1 MGLYDETAEV
11 ARRTMVLFF
20 VIDTSGSMSGS
31 KIGAV
36 NTAIQEVIPEI
47 KNISEG
53 NSDAAIK
60 IAALSFSTGAE
71 WITSEPVT
79 AENFSW
85 DDIDAEGVTDFGRAC
100 LALDEKLS
108 RNAFMNE
115 ARGSYAPVI
124 LLMSDGEPTDDY
136 RSGLEQLKKNNW
148 FRAAI
153 KVAIA
158 IGEDANREVLADFTG
173 TSEAVITVH
182 TPGELKKWIKFM
194 SVKSSEIGS
203 SSTNNTSKSR
213 TEQMNDQ
220 INNEKT
226 GWGDWDN
233 ADNSKDPWSSF
244 DDGDVV
250 W

>member
-20 VIDTSGSMSGS
+20 VIDTSGSMSGY

-36 NTAIQEVIPEI
+36 NAAIEEVIPEI
-47 KNISEG
+47 KNISES
-53 NSDAAIK
+53 NADAAIK
-60 IAALSFSTGAE
+60 IAALSFSTGAS
-71 WITSEPVT
+71 WITSEPVA
-79 AENFSW
+79 AEKFKW
-85 DDIDAEGVTDFGRAC
+85 DDIDAEGVTDLGRAC
-100 LALDEKLS
+100 LALNEKLS
-108 RNAFMNE
+108 TKAFMNE

-136 RSGLEQLKKNNW
+136 MHGLDQLKKNNW
-148 FRAAI
+148 FKSAI

-158 IGEDANREVLADFTG
+158 IGEDANQEVLADFTG
-173 TSEAVITVH
+173 TSESVITAH

-194 SVKSSEIGS
+194 SVRSTEIGS
-203 SSTNNTSKSR
+203 SSTNNTSKSK

-220 INNEKT
+220 IKNEKT
-226 GWGDWDN
+226 DWGVWD
-233 ADNSKDPWSSF
+233 DFDSSDDLLAGF
-244 DDGDVV
+244 DDDVV